1 MAKKSKWYD
10 NAALRL
16 LTPLGS
22 GKGLGRRGFDT
33 ATFLGSLAA
42 MPWPFK
48 EGGRVT
54 KHRGCGI
61 AKRGFGRAM
70 RKK

>member
-22 GKGLGRRGFDT
+22 GKGLGRRGLT
-33 ATFLGSLAA
+33 LLLFLD
-42 MPWPFK
+42 
-48 EGGRVT
+48 
-54 KHRGCGI
+54 H
-61 AKRGFGRAM
+61 
-70 RKK
+70 

>member
-33 ATFLGSLAA
+33 LTLLGSLAA
-42 MPWPFK
+42 TPWPFK

-54 KHRGCGI
+54 HRGIGK
-61 AKRGFGRAM
+61 AQRGFGKVLRN
-70 RKK
+70 K